1 MYALNLPE
9 IFSSSAKVAL
19 IETLHHHPRGLS
31 LRELSEISGVQIRSA
46 QLAVESLRDQKIV
59 RTRRTKNR
67 VIVSPRKE
75 QDVWTLLSAI
85 CRELEAFKL
94 RERAA
99 HYESAAPILRFI
111 SSGRSLINSVARNS
125 PNE

>member
-1 MYALNLPE
+1 MHSLTLPE

-19 IETLHHHPRGLS
+19 IETLYHHDRGLS
-31 LRELSEISGVQIRSA
+31 LRELSELSGVQIRSA
-46 QLAVESLRDQKIV
+46 QLAVESLREHKIV
-59 RTRRTKNR
+59 RTRREKNR

-85 CRELEAFKL
+85 CRELEAFKI

-99 HYESAAPILRFI
+99 QYESAAPILKFI
-111 SSGRSLINSVARNS
+111 SSGRALVDSAARKS
-125 PNE
+125 RHE